1 MKIGRGDGI
10 FFAVLVCAVTV
21 VFGSSLF
28 FTEAVMDDVIYVR
41 RIHLLS
47 FSLNNLKLWS
57 NPVIGLWSPLVG
69 YSFMLDYF
77 VWGKEHLFFGAHF
90 VNILLHL
97 IAAAGF
103 YTGLRMLK
111 FSRLAAGLAVL
122 VWTIHPQ
129 RAESVAWMSERKDV
143 LLLAFGVWSIVFFV
157 QSLKRKNTG
166 LYVLSAV
173 LFALTFF
180 IKPALIG
187 LPLVLTVYQ
196 WGRYRKTDWRFY
208 VKYSGIFWLLSLVYY
223 IAFRCIVSPGN
234 NIGTVGFLN
243 QLSLMGWRYG
253 SYFVK
258 TFIPYGLNPYYP
270 HFSLADH
277 SLMPLYA
284 VCAVWLLLLEFCR
297 RRNKKAIYLYLPL
310 LLSFSAAVAPGLFK
324 IGDVDFADRYSY
336 FPSIFLLLAAA
347 SAISALVRHF
357 PVLRKAVVLLC
368 CCLAVSWGMICFD
381 RVLIWENEE
390 AFSAACL
397 DEAKPNYR
405 RLIADTVVK
414 FDKRDWNGAMENLVR
429 LRRDYAD
436 EIEDRMLT
444 IRLFADSL
452 EGVIISESGN
462 PGAGM
467 KKVFQVLSH
476 PKWKLLF
483 NTTFG
488 YPRFLLLKAAGFS
501 QRAGHRKDAAELYRR
516 VAELYS
522 PIEPMEKEFYLA
534 LAALCQDDKITA
546 LRHFENAHKL
556 NPGDENIRKNIEILK
571 KVQAKRH

>member
-1 MKIGRGDGI
+1 M
-10 FFAVLVCAVTV
+10 
-21 VFGSSLF
+21 
-28 FTEAVMDDVIYVR
+28 
-41 RIHLLS
+41 
-47 FSLNNLKLWS
+47 
-57 NPVIGLWSPLVG
+57 
-69 YSFMLDYF
+69 
-77 VWGKEHLFFGAHF
+77 
-90 VNILLHL
+90 
-97 IAAAGF
+97 
-103 YTGLRMLK
+103 
-111 FSRLAAGLAVL
+111 
-122 VWTIHPQ
+122 
-129 RAESVAWMSERKDV
+129 
-143 LLLAFGVWSIVFFV
+143 
-157 QSLKRKNTG
+157 
-166 LYVLSAV
+166 YVLSAV

-223 IAFRCIVSPGN
+223 IAFRCIVSPEN

-368 CCLAVSWGMICFD
+368 CCLAVSWGIICFD

-444 IRLFADSL
+444 IRLFSDSL

>member
-10 FFAVLVCAVTV
+10 FFAVLAGAVII

-28 FTEAVMDDVIYVR
+28 FTEQILDDIVYVGR
-41 RIHLLS
+41 FHLLS
-47 FSLNNLKLWS
+47 FSWSNLKLWWQ
-57 NPVIGLWSPLVG
+57 PVLHLWSPLVG

-77 VWGKEHLFFGAHF
+77 VWGKEHFFFGAHL
-90 VNILLHL
+90 VNILLHF

-103 YTGLRMLK
+103 YTIARMLK
-111 FSRLAAGLAVL
+111 FPRLAAGLAVL
-122 VWTIHPQ
+122 IWAIHPQ
-129 RAESVAWMSERKDV
+129 RAESVAWLSERKDV

-173 LFALTFF
+173 LFALTFC

-187 LPLVLTVYQ
+187 LPGILTAYL
-196 WGRYRKTDWRFY
+196 WGKYRKKDWRFY
-208 VKYSGIFWLLSLVYY
+208 VKYSGVFWLLSLIYY
-223 IAFRCIVSPGN
+223 IAFRCIVPQGD
-234 NIGTVGFLN
+234 NIGTTGFLN
-243 QLSLMGWRYG
+243 QLILMGWRYG

-258 TFIPYGLNPYYP
+258 TFIPYGLNPFYP
-270 HFSLADH
+270 HFSLADY
-277 SLMPLYA
+277 SLMPLYT

-324 IGDVDFADRYSY
+324 IGSVDFADRYSY
-336 FPSIFLLLAAA
+336 FPSIFLLLAATA
-347 SAISALVRHF
+347 AICALLRHF
-357 PVLRKAVVLLC
+357 AVLKRAVVPGV
-368 CCLAVSWGMICFD
+368 CCLAAGWGIICFD
-381 RVLIWENEE
+381 RVFIWENEE

-414 FDKRDWNGAMENLVR
+414 FDKRDWNGAKENLVR

-444 IRLFADSL
+444 IRLFADSI

-476 PKWKLLF
+476 PKWKLLL

-501 QRAGHRKDAAELYRR
+501 QRAGHKKDAVELYKRLAA
-516 VAELYS
+516 VYGTY
-522 PIEPMEKEFYLA
+522 EPMEKEFYLA
-534 LAALCQDDKITA
+534 LAALCQEDRTTA

-556 NPGDENIRKNIEILK
+556 NPADENIRKNIEILK
-571 KVQAKRH
+571 KHQAKQY

>member
-1 MKIGRGDGI
+1 MKIGRGEGI
-10 FFAVLVCAVTV
+10 FFAVLACAVMI

-77 VWGKEHLFFGAHF
+77 IWGKEYLFFGAHLM
-90 VNILLHL
+90 NILLHFV
-97 IAAAGF
+97 AAAGF
-103 YTGLRMLK
+103 YTIARMLK
-111 FSRLAAGLAVL
+111 FPRLAAGLAVL

-129 RAESVAWMSERKDV
+129 RAESVAWLSERKDV

-166 LYVLSAV
+166 LYAV
-173 LFALTFF
+173 SVFLFALSFC

-187 LPLVLTVYQ
+187 LPVILSAYL

-208 VKYSGIFWLLSLVYY
+208 VKYSGVFWLLSLVYY
-223 IAFRCIVSPGN
+223 IAFRCIVSPEN

-258 TFIPYGLNPYYP
+258 TFIPYGVNPYYP

-347 SAISALVRHF
+347 SAVSALVRHF

-397 DEAKPNYR
+397 DVAKPNYR

-414 FDKRDWNGAMENLVR
+414 FDKRDYAAVQKNILR
-429 LRRDYAD
+429 LRNDYTD
-436 EIEDRMLT
+436 IPVNRKRT
-444 IRLFADSL
+444 IDFFVESI
-452 EGVIISESGN
+452 EGVILIRQGQTK
-462 PGAGM
+462 AGM
-467 KKVFQVLSH
+467 KKLILVLSH
-476 PKWKLLF
+476 SHWGLLL
-483 NTTFG
+483 NTSYG
-488 YPRFLLLKAAGFS
+488 YPRMVLLTAAGVC
-501 QRAGHRKDAAELYRR
+501 QRAGNKKDAAEMYRR
-516 VAELYS
+516 LANLYGTY
-522 PIEPMEKEFYLA
+522 EPMEKEFYLA
-534 LAALCQDDKITA
+534 LAALCQDDRITA

-556 NPGDENIRKNIEILK
+556 NPADENIRKNIEILK
-571 KVQAKRH
+571 KVQTKRH